1 MSSQRLIFHPFVVL
15 IFSLIGASS
24 YAFYA
29 ARGVSEDQVAG
40 HLFYLFPIVI
50 PFVAFLFDRAE
61 RFRQTSILKFLVD
74 ALVIGT
80 AMGRVV
86 GNVPYVSGHTLF
98 LTYCLASTRSRIPR
112 VAAAMVLLQVI
123 YLKYFVWHDWITS
136 TSGIVLGA
144 LAAFVLWWFRKRYV
158 AEPSPIAGPTT

>member
-1 MSSQRLIFHPFVVL
+1 MSPRRFIFHPLSVL
-15 IFSLIGASS
+15 LFSFIGASS
-24 YAFYA
+24 YVFYA
-29 ARGVSEDQVAG
+29 ASRISEDQLRS
-40 HLFYLFPIVI
+40 HLFYMVPIIV

-61 RFRQTSILKFLVD
+61 RFGQSSILQFVVD

-98 LTYCLASTRSRIPR
+98 LTYCLLGTQSKVPR
-112 VAAAMVLLQVI
+112 VTATIVLLQVI

-136 TSGIVLGA
+136 TNGIVLGA
-144 LAAFVLWWFRKRYV
+144 LAAFVLWRFRERKG
-158 AEPSPIAGPTT
+158 AGPVLITRPTI

>member
-1 MSSQRLIFHPFVVL
+1 MSPRRFIFHPLVAL
-15 IFSLIGASS
+15 LFSLIGASV

-29 ARGVSEDQVAG
+29 SLRVSRDQLPS
-40 HLFYLFPIVI
+40 HLFYMVPIVI

-61 RFRQTSILKFLVD
+61 TYRKSRIVQFVVD

-80 AMGRVV
+80 AMGRVI

-98 LTYCLASTRSRIPR
+98 LTYCLLSTRSRVPR
-112 VAAAMVLLQVI
+112 VTAAIVLLQVI

-144 LAAFVLWWFRKRYV
+144 LAAFVIWWFSERPEVKGLIY
-158 AEPSPIAGPTT
+158 E